1 MVDLPRR
8 SRDNEIDLSSEEI
21 AGRTI
26 AAFLQE
32 FSATYREHVDNHRA
46 IYGQND
52 PQVGFLI
59 EREWFTR
66 QLAAEVE
73 RVANSPGGAR

>member
-26 AAFLQE
+26 AAFLQNSLQHTANTSTITAQSMARMIRR
-32 FSATYREHVDNHRA
+32 SA
-46 IYGQND
+46 
-52 PQVGFLI
+52 F
-59 EREWFTR
+59 
-66 QLAAEVE
+66 
-73 RVANSPGGAR
+73 

>member
-1 MVDLPRR
+1 MIDLLRR
-8 SRDNEIDLSSEEI
+8 NRDNEIDLSSEEI

-26 AAFLQE
+26 AAFLQRL
-32 FSATYREHVDNHRA
+32 SVDNHRA

-59 EREWFTR
+59 QRERFTR

-73 RVANSPGGAR
+73 RVANSPGEAR